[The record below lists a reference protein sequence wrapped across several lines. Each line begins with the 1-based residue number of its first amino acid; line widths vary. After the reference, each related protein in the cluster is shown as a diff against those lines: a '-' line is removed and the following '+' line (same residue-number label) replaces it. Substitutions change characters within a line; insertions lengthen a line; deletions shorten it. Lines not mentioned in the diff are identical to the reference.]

1 MKNAIILHGRP
12 SKDKEYYNPEIASSS
27 NKHWIPW
34 LQKQLILNDIKADT
48 PEVPH
53 SYNPQWDLWVKEVE
67 RFEIG
72 PETILVGHSCGGGF
86 WVKYL
91 SLHKNLK
98 VGRVILVAPWLD
110 PNKENENFFEN
121 FNIDQGLAK
130 RTKGLVVFDSDDD
143 MKTVH
148 DSVRILREQI
158 KDIQYKKFHN
168 YGHFCYEDLKTEEFP
183 ELLEE
188 CLKS

>member
-12 SKDKEYYNPEIASSS
+12 SKDKEYYNPDIPSSS
-27 NKHWIPW
+27 NKHCIPW
-34 LQKQLILNDIKADT
+34 LQKQLIVHEIKADT

-53 SYNPQWDLWVKEVE
+53 AYNPQWDLWVKEIE

-72 PETILVGHSCGGGF
+72 PQTILVGHSCGGGF

-91 SLHKNLK
+91 SLHKDLK

-110 PNKENENFFEN
+110 PEKE
-121 FNIDQGLAK
+121 
-130 RTKGLVVFDSDDD
+130 TKGFFDGFKIDPNLAERTNDLVIFDSDDD
-143 MKTVH
+143 MGTVH
-148 DSVRILREQI
+148 KSVQTIKANI
-158 KDIQYKKFHN
+158 KDVSYKQFHK
-168 YGHFCYEDLKTEEFP
+168 YGHFCYEDLKTDQFP